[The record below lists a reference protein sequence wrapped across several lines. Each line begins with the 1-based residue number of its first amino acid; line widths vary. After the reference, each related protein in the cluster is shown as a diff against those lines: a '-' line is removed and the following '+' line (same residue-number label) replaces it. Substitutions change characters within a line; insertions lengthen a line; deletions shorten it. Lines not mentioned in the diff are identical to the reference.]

1 MNVALRRPMTVP
13 EFLAW
18 EERQELRYE
27 FDGFQ
32 PVAMPGGTRVHAAIE
47 MNLAAALTMRLR
59 GSSCRP
65 YGANLKIEVVGRIRY
80 PDAFVT
86 CTPGANASTVVQD
99 PVVVFE
105 ILSPSTEHID
115 RSIKNIEYRDTRSI
129 QRYVML
135 EQDRAMATVFSR
147 EGTEWIGRIV
157 EGSAT
162 LSITEIG
169 IELPL
174 SEIYEGIA
182 FEETEEAAES

>member
-1 MNVALRRPMTVP
+1 M
-13 EFLAW
+13 
-18 EERQELRYE
+18 
-27 FDGFQ
+27 
-32 PVAMPGGTRVHAAIE
+32 
-47 MNLAAALTMRLR
+47 
-59 GSSCRP
+59 
-65 YGANLKIEVVGRIRY
+65 
-80 PDAFVT
+80 
-86 CTPGANASTVVQD
+86 
-99 PVVVFE
+99 VFE

-115 RSIKNIEYRDTRSI
+115 RSIKNIEYRDTPSI

-162 LSITEIG
+162 LSMTEIG